1 MAVTPPDKWA
11 KKMLD
16 RSANAGQDWLDGV
29 KNPSRDPAQAAVKA
43 KEKWKNKM
51 QEAIASDK
59 WAKKMAKVNGAEIA
73 AAAERAGPSAYTQ
86 GIANRSEKIMRV
98 IQDLQPRVSA
108 VQAKI
113 AAMPDATDADREKR
127 MLENMRAMKQI
138 GKDRAGI

>member
-11 KKMLD
+11 KKMLE

-43 KEKWKNKM
+43 APKWKQKM
-51 QEAIASDK
+51 QDAIASGK
-59 WAKKMAKVNGAEIA
+59 WEKKMAKVNGAEIA

-86 GIANRSEKIMRV
+86 GIANRSEKITRV
-98 IQDLQPRVSA
+98 IADLQPRVSA
-108 VQAKI
+108 LQNKI
-113 AAMPDATDADREKR
+113 NSLPDVTDADREKK
-127 MLENMRAMKQI
+127 MIENMRGMKQI